1 VQQNDKKIQVILLD
15 EHTLFRTGLRLI
27 LERQPDIQV
36 VGEAGSLPEALS
48 VITKERADIV
58 LLETNLIGKPGVEII
73 SDLLFACGPA
83 KIILLTSMCD
93 TQNHISAVQA
103 GVVGVILKNQTED
116 MLLKAI
122 RKVHH
127 GEVWIDRAMMANL
140 VHKISQTNN
149 HKNAD
154 PEAKRIEQ
162 LSQREREVL
171 SLIGKGLKNR
181 DIAAELNISETTV
194 SHHLTSIFNKLG
206 VSDRLELVIYAY
218 RYGLAQPPC

>member
-1 VQQNDKKIQVILLD
+1 VQNTESLIRVILLD
-15 EHTLFRTGLRLI
+15 EHALFRAGLKMI
-27 LERQPDIQV
+27 LESQPDICV
-36 VGEAGSLPEALS
+36 VGEAGSYNEALS
-48 VITKERADIV
+48 VVTREKADII
-58 LLETNLIGKPGVEII
+58 LLETNLIGKTGVSLIP
-73 SDLLFACGPA
+73 DLLKVGGPA
-83 KIILLTSMCD
+83 RIILVTSICD
-93 TQNHISAVQA
+93 TQNHISAVQS
-103 GVVGVILKNQTED
+103 GVVGVVLKNQNED

-122 RKVHH
+122 RKVHY

-140 VHKISQTNN
+140 VHKISQSNN
-149 HKNAD
+149 HQKAD
-154 PEAKRIEQ
+154 PEAKKIEQ